1 MRSGGS
7 VLEAPPG
14 AEEGA
19 LPREHRPQAGCA
31 ELTRASSACRIYKL
45 FTYAEKALRYPG
57 EPFLYVLDLA
67 KLNLDGIAAMR
78 NGEAPSSR
86 RLAHSLIGA
95 PMRGH
100 SPASIVRVPVVR
112 NCAASIV
119 RRANLTYSASVK
131 LNFDGIAAMRS
142 GGSVLEAPPGAE
154 EGALPR
160 EHRPRAGRAE
170 LTRASSASRLC
181 RTYASILCVPDS
193 RPAARASAS
202 TLEPLD
208 MNF

>member
-1 MRSGGS
+1 M
-7 VLEAPPG
+7 
-14 AEEGA
+14 
-19 LPREHRPQAGCA
+19 
-31 ELTRASSACRIYKL
+31 
-45 FTYAEKALRYPG
+45 
-57 EPFLYVLDLA
+57 
-67 KLNLDGIAAMR
+67 
-78 NGEAPSSR
+78 
-86 RLAHSLIGA
+86 
-95 PMRGH
+95 
-100 SPASIVRVPVVR
+100 PVVR

-131 LNFDGIAAMRS
+131 LNFDGVADMRS

-160 EHRPRAGRAE
+160 EHRPQAVSRTLPAQTYKGAEKALRYFGEPFLYVLDLAKLNLDGIAAMRSGGSVLKALSAAEGALPREHRPQAGRAE
-170 LTRASSASRLC
+170 LTRASSACRSCGTVPRALSASRLC

>member
-1 MRSGGS
+1 MRASRPVTRSGGS
-7 VLEAPPG
+7 VLKASVSIVVGAPQRGHTPSSG
-14 AEEGA
+14 AGYA
-19 LPREHRPQAGCA
+19 KRGLRPQ
-31 ELTRASSACRIYKL
+31 
-45 FTYAEKALRYPG
+45 
-57 EPFLYVLDLA
+57 
-67 KLNLDGIAAMR
+67 
-78 NGEAPSSR
+78 
-86 RLAHSLIGA
+86 GA
-95 PMRGH
+95 PAPQRGH
-100 SPASIVRVPVVR
+100 SPASMSAKPFLSKPLHSRRGRVANHPRRRCSCGAGAPSPVSPHPR
-112 NCAASIV
+112 S
-119 RRANLTYSASVK
+119 RHP
-131 LNFDGIAAMRS
+131 IAAKVLMRS

>member
-7 VLEAPPG
+7 VLKALS
-14 AEEGA
+14 AAEGA
-19 LPREHRPQAGCA
+19 LPREHRPRAGRA
-31 ELTRASSACRIYKL
+31 ELYREHRPQAVSRTLPAQTYKG
-45 FTYAEKALRYPG
+45 AEKALRYFG

-78 NGEAPSSR
+78 
-86 RLAHSLIGA
+86 
-95 PMRGH
+95 
-100 SPASIVRVPVVR
+100 
-112 NCAASIV
+112 
-119 RRANLTYSASVK
+119 
-131 LNFDGIAAMRS
+131 S
-142 GGSVLEAPPGAE
+142 GGSVLKALSAA

-160 EHRPRAGRAE
+160 EHRPRAGRAELYREHCPQAGCAE